1 MAKSKKTL
9 EITQTKTKANRQEI
23 QINDMDYTTSAEPK
37 AFADG
42 RPVFCAHDKIVPI
55 KELRENPL
63 NPNKHPD
70 DQIRALAAIIKATG
84 WRQPITVSTR
94 SGLIVKG
101 HGRLAAAKYGKFKE
115 APVDYQNYA
124 SEEEELADLM
134 ADNRIAELAEID
146 SVKLAEAFEAV
157 DTGAIPF
164 EMTGY
169 EESFYQEL
177 ATALCEAD
185 HDKEEADDDT
195 VLPPPEEPVSK
206 LGDVWILG
214 RHRLMCGNST
224 NTKDR
229 EELLAGAEPE
239 LMLTDPPYCSGG
251 HQESGKS
258 TGSIGTVR
266 KGQTDAPKIANDI
279 LSTRGYIKLL
289 TAAFE
294 GITPLFAYVFTDW
307 RMWIYLYDIIEKSG
321 FGVRS
326 MIVWDK
332 ETPGMGV
339 GWRSQHELCLFG
351 SRGKAKFDGHKGY
364 GNVLRCSRS
373 GNELHPTQKPV
384 ELMEMILDNMDFVKT
399 MHRAEDVEAITT
411 DLVFNIRSMLMA
423 TLKAQK
429 QEIPFSKIEM
439 ATDTCVKLTALVS
452 NAELS
457 AGYYVNE
464 IGIYAVD
471 ELHPAAAPVL
481 YSIAIANV
489 ADYLPPY
496 NGLTPSTITQEY
508 FATVDNALEVT
519 IQTKTGAVALAED
532 LEATNEELARAMSD
546 KAKAENEIKLDTIRR
561 QKELEQSKK
570 QNTEPG
576 EYDPGS
582 NYEGGT
588 P

>member
-1 MAKSKKTL
+1 M
-9 EITQTKTKANRQEI
+9 
-23 QINDMDYTTSAEPK
+23 
-37 AFADG
+37 
-42 RPVFCAHDKIVPI
+42 
-55 KELRENPL
+55 
-63 NPNKHPD
+63 NKV
-70 DQIRALAAIIKATG
+70 ILM
-84 WRQPITVSTR
+84 
-94 SGLIVKG
+94 
-101 HGRLAAAKYGKFKE
+101 GRLTRDPEVRYTQGNE
-115 APVDYQNYA
+115 P
-124 SEEEELADLM
+124 M
-134 ADNRIAELAEID
+134 AITRYTL
-146 SVKLAEAFEAV
+146 AV
-157 DTGAIPF
+157 DRRGRKDGGEATADFIQCVAFRNNAEFAEKYLRQGTKIAITGRIQ
-164 EMTGY
+164 TGSY
-169 EESFYQEL
+169 NDREL

-399 MHRAEDVEAITT
+399 VYDPFGGSGTT
-411 DLVFNIRSMLMA
+411 L
-423 TLKAQK
+423 
-429 QEIPFSKIEM
+429 
-439 ATDTCVKLTALVS
+439 
-452 NAELS
+452 
-457 AGYYVNE
+457 
-464 IGIYAVD
+464 
-471 ELHPAAAPVL
+471 AAAEKTGHT
-481 YSIAIANV
+481 A
-489 ADYLPPY
+489 YLME
-496 NGLTPSTITQEY
+496 LTPGYTDVIVKRYFRITGNKDQIQLIRDGAPADPAVYAEIFDDVGISSEY
-508 FATVDNALEVT
+508 
-519 IQTKTGAVALAED
+519 
-532 LEATNEELARAMSD
+532 
-546 KAKAENEIKLDTIRR
+546 
-561 QKELEQSKK
+561 KE
-570 QNTEPG
+570 G
-576 EYDPGS
+576 EY
-582 NYEGGT
+582 E
-588 P
+588 

>member
-185 HDKEEADDDT
+185 HEDAMLSRREQYDAELPDDVLVLTVGVDT
-195 VLPPPEEPVSK
+195 QDNRLEYEVVGHGLYGETWGIKKGIINGRPDTSEVWARLDDVIDHVYRFKNGKGLKVSFTCV
-206 LGDVWILG
+206 D
-214 RHRLMCGNST
+214 
-224 NTKDR
+224 
-229 EELLAGAEPE
+229 
-239 LMLTDPPYCSGG
+239 SGG
-251 HQESGKS
+251 HFTQEVYAECKARQNKRVFAIKGKGGDGIPYTAPPSKVKIVIDGKLIGKCWLYTLGVDAGKS
-258 TGSIGTVR
+258 KIMNAIKVQEKGAKYCHFPLGEDRGYDSLFFSGLLSEKLSLVR
-266 KGQTDAPKIANDI
+266 TRRGDKWQWEKLPGHNRNEALDCRNYAMAAFRILDPDLTAVERRLKGQ
-279 LSTRGYIKLL
+279 
-289 TAAFE
+289 
-294 GITPLFAYVFTDW
+294 PLKTVEKKEKKK
-307 RMWIYLYDIIEKSG
+307 RSSGSKLYDD
-321 FGVRS
+321 
-326 MIVWDK
+326 W
-332 ETPGMGV
+332 
-339 GWRSQHELCLFG
+339 
-351 SRGKAKFDGHKGY
+351 
-364 GNVLRCSRS
+364 
-373 GNELHPTQKPV
+373 
-384 ELMEMILDNMDFVKT
+384 
-399 MHRAEDVEAITT
+399 
-411 DLVFNIRSMLMA
+411 
-423 TLKAQK
+423 
-429 QEIPFSKIEM
+429 
-439 ATDTCVKLTALVS
+439 
-452 NAELS
+452 
-457 AGYYVNE
+457 
-464 IGIYAVD
+464 
-471 ELHPAAAPVL
+471 
-481 YSIAIANV
+481 
-489 ADYLPPY
+489 
-496 NGLTPSTITQEY
+496 
-508 FATVDNALEVT
+508 
-519 IQTKTGAVALAED
+519 
-532 LEATNEELARAMSD
+532 
-546 KAKAENEIKLDTIRR
+546 
-561 QKELEQSKK
+561 
-570 QNTEPG
+570 
-576 EYDPGS
+576 
-582 NYEGGT
+582 
-588 P
+588 

>member
-55 KELRENPL
+55 KGLRENPL

-214 RHRLMCGNST
+214 
-224 NTKDR
+224 
-229 EELLAGAEPE
+229 
-239 LMLTDPPYCSGG
+239 

-399 MHRAEDVEAITT
+399 VYDPFGGSGTT
-411 DLVFNIRSMLMA
+411 L
-423 TLKAQK
+423 
-429 QEIPFSKIEM
+429 
-439 ATDTCVKLTALVS
+439 
-452 NAELS
+452 
-457 AGYYVNE
+457 
-464 IGIYAVD
+464 
-471 ELHPAAAPVL
+471 AAAEKTGHT
-481 YSIAIANV
+481 A
-489 ADYLPPY
+489 YLME
-496 NGLTPSTITQEY
+496 LTPGYTDVIVKRYFRITGNKDQIQLIRDGAPADPAVYAEIFDDVGISSEY
-508 FATVDNALEVT
+508 
-519 IQTKTGAVALAED
+519 
-532 LEATNEELARAMSD
+532 
-546 KAKAENEIKLDTIRR
+546 
-561 QKELEQSKK
+561 KE
-570 QNTEPG
+570 G
-576 EYDPGS
+576 EY
-582 NYEGGT
+582 E
-588 P
+588 